1 MADGAGRMTTAGDG
15 QALLALRD
23 VSKRFAVG
31 RGLSRG
37 SRWLTAVDGVT
48 LDIVRGE
55 TFAVVG
61 ETGCGKSTL
70 ARLMVR
76 LTPVTSG
83 SVLIGGRDVTHEH
96 RRALRPLR
104 RDMQLIFQDS
114 FSSLNP
120 RHTVGAIIAEPF
132 RIHGLVP
139 RAERRANVE
148 RLMELVG
155 LSAASYDRYPRDF
168 SGGQRQ
174 RISIARAIAVRPKLL
189 VCDEPVSALDVSI
202 QAQILNLLL
211 DLRRELGLSY
221 VFISHDLAVV
231 RQIAD
236 RVAVMYLGRLVEV
249 APAQQIFGSPHH
261 PYTAALLSA
270 TPVPDPEIARHSRR
284 VVLQGDPPSP
294 ASPPSGCSFHPRCP
308 RAAERCATE
317 RPQLTGDGAG
327 GLVACHFPLAPGES
341 LEHRAGADAG
351 GSAEPDRPN
360 LPISS
365 ADEGGQ

>member
-1 MADGAGRMTTAGDG
+1 MADLLSDAVDGAAD
-15 QALLALRD
+15 APLLSLRA
-23 VSKRFAVG
+23 VTKRFLVG
-31 RGLSRG
+31 HGLARN
-37 SRWLTAVDGVT
+37 WLTAVDDVT
-48 LDIVRGE
+48 IDIARGE

-76 LTPVTSG
+76 LIPVTSG
-83 SVLIGGRDVTHEH
+83 TVYIEGRDVTRAS

-104 RDMQLIFQDS
+104 RDIQLIFQDN

-120 RHTVGAIIAEPF
+120 RHSVGSIIAEAY
-132 RIHGLVP
+132 RVHGLAP
-139 RAERRANVE
+139 RDERQAHVE

-155 LSAASYDRYPRDF
+155 LSAESYHRFPRDF

-189 VCDEPVSALDVSI
+189 ICDEPVSALDVSI

-211 DLRRELGLSY
+211 DLRAELGLSY

-236 RVAVMYLGRLVEV
+236 RVAVMYLGRIVEL
-249 APAQQIFGSPHH
+249 APARELFSAPQH
-261 PYTAALLSA
+261 PYTAALLSS
-270 TPVPDPEIARHSRR
+270 TPVPDPDATQDSRR

-294 ASPPSGCSFHPRCP
+294 ARPPSGCTFHPRCP
-308 RAAERCATE
+308 RAQDRCRVE
-317 RPQLTGDGAG
+317 RPELAG
-327 GLVACHFPLAPGES
+327 NHPAGQVACHFPLAPGEKLQAAVRIPEVS
-341 LEHRAGADAG
+341 PSIAK
-351 GSAEPDRPN
+351 SANAASVP
-360 LPISS
+360 
-365 ADEGGQ
+365 ADEGGSS

>member
-1 MADGAGRMTTAGDG
+1 MAEPGNLHPAAARASEPP
-15 QALLALRD
+15 LVRLRE
-23 VSKRFAVG
+23 VTKRFPAG
-31 RGLSRG
+31 RGLGG
-37 SRWLTAVDGVT
+37 SRWLTAVDQVT
-48 LDIVRGE
+48 LDVVAGE

-76 LTPVTSG
+76 LIPPTSG
-83 SVLIGGRDVTHEH
+83 QVMIAGRDVTRHG

-120 RHTVGAIIAEPF
+120 RHTIGSIISEPF
-132 RIHGLVP
+132 GIHDLVP
-139 RAERRANVE
+139 RSERRANVE

-155 LSAASYDRYPRDF
+155 LSPASYDRYPRDF

-174 RISIARAIAVRPKLL
+174 RVSIARAIAVRPKLL

-202 QAQILNLLL
+202 QAQILNLLA

-231 RQIAD
+231 RLIAD
-236 RVAVMYLGRLVEV
+236 RVAVMYLGRVVEL
-249 APAQQIFGSPHH
+249 APARELFGSPRH

-270 TPVPDPEIARHSRR
+270 TPVPDPAVARSARR
-284 VVLQGDPPSP
+284 VVLEGDPPSP
-294 ASPPSGCSFHPRCP
+294 ASPPSGCAFHPRCP
-308 RAAERCATE
+308 RAAERCSTE
-317 RPQLTGDGAG
+317 RPELTGDGHG
-327 GLVACHFPLAPGES
+327 SLVACHFPLAPGES
-341 LEHRAGADAG
+341 LVPRTAAAAPAPAGTPVSPDDQG
-351 GSAEPDRPN
+351 GP
-360 LPISS
+360 
-365 ADEGGQ
+365 